1 MAWTLSASGTLEDRP
16 RYSKSRCFDP
26 LPDCSEA
33 LKAKIRAVAE
43 DLGAHRK
50 ARQSDHP
57 GLTLTQMDNVLETLR
72 AGEPLDADGQHAS
85 RIKGF
90 TTDSIIDVATIVQMK
105 AFHIDFWRGETVMLR
120 NTFSLIAGFLLG
132 STAASAATPPASEMP
147 LQSRIE
153 VAQKTIDRLIG
164 AQPSSTTKTDSPK
177 VAQHH
182 WNDHHWK
189 KWGDHHHD

>member
-1 MAWTLSASGTLEDRP
+1 
-16 RYSKSRCFDP
+16 
-26 LPDCSEA
+26 
-33 LKAKIRAVAE
+33 
-43 DLGAHRK
+43 
-50 ARQSDHP
+50 
-57 GLTLTQMDNVLETLR
+57 
-72 AGEPLDADGQHAS
+72 
-85 RIKGF
+85 
-90 TTDSIIDVATIVQMK
+90 
-105 AFHIDFWRGETVMLR
+105 MLR

-153 VAQKTIDRLIG
+153 DAQKTIDRLIG
-164 AQPSSTTKTDSPK
+164 AQPSSTAKTDSPK